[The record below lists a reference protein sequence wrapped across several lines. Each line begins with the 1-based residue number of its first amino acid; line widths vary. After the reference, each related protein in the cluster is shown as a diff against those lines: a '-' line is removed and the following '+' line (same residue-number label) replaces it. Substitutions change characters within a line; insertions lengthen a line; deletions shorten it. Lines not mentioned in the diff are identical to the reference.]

1 MIFWFLRK
9 LRGLHG
15 HLKGHV
21 ERIGGSTLVSLL
33 AAVLLLSLG
42 RAVTQI
48 HIAAEAGLQPLRF
61 VVLHKCGGLDMG

>member
-42 RAVTQI
+42 RAGTQI
-48 HIAAEAGLQPLRF
+48 HVHNSYQSHVMYSMLS
-61 VVLHKCGGLDMG
+61 K